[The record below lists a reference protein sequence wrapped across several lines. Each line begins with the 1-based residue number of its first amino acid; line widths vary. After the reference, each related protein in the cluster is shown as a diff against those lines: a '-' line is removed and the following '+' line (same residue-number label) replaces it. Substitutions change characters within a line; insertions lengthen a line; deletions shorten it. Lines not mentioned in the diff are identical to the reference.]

1 MGKFWKIAKFQF
13 VDGVFMNSVVNVLA
27 ILGSI
32 FIFSNLFDLLP
43 HNILQNIGFLIWAIM
58 DFFNAKIHRDKGE
71 KKKAIIIL
79 VCAIILFCVSA
90 WGLLPLLL

>member
-1 MGKFWKIAKFQF
+1 
-13 VDGVFMNSVVNVLA
+13 MNSVVNVLA

-32 FIFSNLFDLLP
+32 FIFTNLFDLLP
-43 HNILQNIGFLIWAIM
+43 HNILQNIGFFIWSIM
-58 DFFNAKIHRDKGE
+58 NFFNAKIHHDKGE

-79 VCAIILFCVSA
+79 VCAIILFCVSV